1 MFTKLNVCVKKRESQ
16 IRVYSAFVVVL
27 PVGLGGHLSLP
38 ISGQDC
44 SQMFNL
50 VCRFNTV
57 ICIIAHMSLELSPL
71 GGIFPR

>member
-1 MFTKLNVCVKKRESQ
+1 MCEKERQSQ
-16 IRVYSAFVVVL
+16 ICVHFAFVVVL

-38 ISGQDC
+38 ISDQDC
-44 SQMFNL
+44 SQMFNP
-50 VCRFNTV
+50 VCRFNMV